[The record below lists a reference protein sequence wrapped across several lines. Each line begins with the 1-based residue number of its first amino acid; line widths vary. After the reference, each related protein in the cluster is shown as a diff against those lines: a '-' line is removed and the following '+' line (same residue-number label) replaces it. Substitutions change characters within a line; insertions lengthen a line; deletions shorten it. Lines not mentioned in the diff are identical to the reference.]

1 MIIYYCVYLI
11 EFNPYLVKKVNLL
24 DSHGINFFMNTTLL
38 LQVLSELHFL
48 AKNQPEIVRIQ
59 QFGFL
64 RQISQLQTILIIINF
79 FRRTPLRLNEIL
91 QVWHYLILIP
101 PLFSQNSAGGGS
113 YTAER
118 CTIYHI
124 SRRNAPK
131 YTGRKVNTHSAP
143 VSNNLRLIF
152 L

>member
-101 PLFSQNSAGGGS
+101 PLFSQNSAGGVLIQQS
-113 YTAER
+113 DVQFIIYLVVMLQNIRVEKLTLIQHLSQ
-118 CTIYHI
+118 TIF
-124 SRRNAPK
+124 
-131 YTGRKVNTHSAP
+131 V
-143 VSNNLRLIF
+143 
-152 L
+152 

>member
-48 AKNQPEIVRIQ
+48 AKNQPEIIRIQ

-101 PLFSQNSAGGGS
+101 PLFPQNSAGGVLIQQS
-113 YTAER
+113 DVQFIIYLVVMLQNIRVEKLTLIQHLSQ
-118 CTIYHI
+118 TIF
-124 SRRNAPK
+124 
-131 YTGRKVNTHSAP
+131 V
-143 VSNNLRLIF
+143 
-152 L
+152 